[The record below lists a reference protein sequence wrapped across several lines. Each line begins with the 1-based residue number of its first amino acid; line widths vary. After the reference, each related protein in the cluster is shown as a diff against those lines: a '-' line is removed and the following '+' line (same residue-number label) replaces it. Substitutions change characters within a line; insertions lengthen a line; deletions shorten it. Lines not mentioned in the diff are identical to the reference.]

1 MKRRN
6 FLQTLGSTASI
17 AVVAQSA
24 GEAPASTTPVSTIVT
39 RPNEPRVFVSD
50 DGRHGAPLYQF
61 APTLEP
67 ADHTFVLDQLVSSGV
82 DTLIYFAGLEGGVAL
97 YNSRVAQKWGDNV
110 VQWNHPVW
118 YRAARH
124 IQQLV
129 ADGHDP
135 LKLLCDRSHEKG
147 IWLIAGNWIG
157 LQGGERAVDGGFG
170 RKSDFVFD
178 NPKFQVGKEND
189 PRAKHVDPARFSF
202 LHAEVRRERFRVF
215 EELLVRYETDGIE
228 LNLVD
233 FAPFCLFSQV
243 GRLSEVLTA
252 WLRELRVVAHKAEEA
267 QGRRKRIYARIPSQ
281 SDAWKVLG
289 YDVAAWVT
297 EELVDGLICLPALM
311 EDPMDQA
318 PDISAV
324 VKLTRGTNCRVLP
337 ALNDTLGRQFEQYAT
352 APMTWAAAA
361 NAYDQGADGFGISNY
376 HHSPNG
382 WPWTAE
388 EYEKFRLLGHP
399 DLLAT
404 ADKLYRVRSMPRG
417 SSGGNWLPGVMPL
430 LPQNLENKKPVEAR
444 LRIADDLPRW
454 EALGRVASV
463 RLRVRLTNI
472 EPSLNE
478 VRIELN
484 GRPLPDRMLKLTD
497 LTYRLYELGAIN
509 PYGYVYEY
517 ELPPEWY
524 PKRGDNTI
532 KVTLVKHDPKIDFTF
547 QVVDIDCTVN
557 YRVHR
562 HFERSPVDY

>member
-1 MKRRN
+1 MKRRK
-6 FLQTLGSTASI
+6 FVQMLGSTAPI
-17 AVVAQSA
+17 AAVARSDA
-24 GEAPASTTPVSTIVT
+24 AVPDSNTVS
-39 RPNEPRVFVSD
+39 RSGEPRVFVSD

-67 ADHTFVLDQLVSSGV
+67 NDYTFVLDQLVSSGV
-82 DTLIYFAGLEGGVAL
+82 DTLIYFAGLEGGVAM
-97 YNSRVAQKWGDNV
+97 YDSRVSQTWGDNV
-110 VQWNHPVW
+110 VKWKHPVW

-124 IQQLV
+124 LQQLL
-129 ADGHDP
+129 ADGYDP
-135 LKLLCDRSHEKG
+135 LKLLCDRAQQKG
-147 IWLIAGNWIG
+147 IWMIAGNWIG
-157 LQGGERAVDGGFG
+157 LQGGERAVDEGYG

-178 NPKFQVGKEND
+178 NPKFQVGTDHD
-189 PRAKHVDPARFSF
+189 PRAEYVDSARFSF

-215 EELLVRYETDGIE
+215 EELLTRYETDGIE

-233 FAPFCLFSQV
+233 FAPFCTFRQV
-243 GRLSEVLTA
+243 NRLSELLTE
-252 WLRELRVVAHKAEEA
+252 WLRELRVVARSAEES
-267 QGRRKRIYARIPSQ
+267 QGRRKRIYARIPS
-281 SDAWKVLG
+281 SPDAWTVLG

-318 PDISAV
+318 ADISAA
-324 VKLTRGTNCRVLP
+324 VKLTRGTNCRVLA
-337 ALNDTLGRQFEQYAT
+337 ALNDTMGRQFERYAT

-399 DLLAT
+399 ELLAT
-404 ADKLYRVRSMPRG
+404 ADKLYRVRSMPGG
-417 SSGGNWLPGVMPL
+417 SSGGFWIPGVLPL
-430 LPQNLENKKPVEAR
+430 LPQTLEEQKPIETQ
-444 LRIADDLPRW
+444 LRVADDLSRW

-463 RLRVRLTNI
+463 RLRVRLTDI

-478 VRIELN
+478 IRIELN
-484 GRPLPDRMLKLTD
+484 GRTLPDHMLKLTD
-497 LTYRLYELGAIN
+497 LTYRLYELGAIS

-517 ELPPEWY
+517 DLPVDWY
-524 PKRGDNTI
+524 PKRGNNTVT
-532 KVTLVKHDPKIDFTF
+532 VTLVTRDPKIDFKF
-547 QVVDIDCTVN
+547 QVFDIDCEVS

-562 HFERSPVDY
+562 HFEPSPVGY